1 MSAPVLPLFDVKPH
15 KLTRQQSR
23 LLQLLQDRFPSRVP
37 LPDVLALGIAQY
49 NARILELRELGY
61 DIRNEIEWH
70 DGIRHSW
77 FRLVRP

>member
-1 MSAPVLPLFDVKPH
+1 MSAPVLPLFDLKPH
-15 KLTRQQSR
+15 KLTRQQSCV
-23 LLQLLQDRFPSRVP
+23 LKLLQDRWPSRVP
-37 LPDVLALGIAQY
+37 LPDVLSLGVAQY

-77 FRLVRP
+77 FRLVR

>member
-1 MSAPVLPLFDVKPH
+1 VLPLFDLKPH

-23 LLQLLQDRFPSRVP
+23 ILKLLQDHSPSRVP
-37 LPDVLALGIAQY
+37 LPEVLRLGIAQY
-49 NARILELRELGY
+49 NARILELRERGY

-77 FRLVRP
+77 FRLVRS